1 MMLVKGKVVAENGT
15 FPFEVLK
22 TDGGVSLRV
31 ELSGEPFEYSTDC
44 NCLEPLEL
52 LGLLLPALEEEIGE
66 IKGVFVEEVVEGEK
80 KGVHSFL
87 KSLRRFL
94 SKGG

>member
-22 TDGGVSLRV
+22 TDEGVSLRV

-66 IKGVFVEEVVEGEK
+66 IKGVFVEEVVEESTQSLLGK
-80 KGVHSFL
+80 L
-87 KSLRRFL
+87 KRMFSR
-94 SKGG
+94 G